1 MDVPSLRQRWLG
13 AKLAEL
19 RLHAGIPSLAIAAE
33 RCRRSTGSLS
43 RIENGL
49 VGIPPR
55 DIPPIL
61 DAYQV
66 TDPAVRQKLMV
77 VAAEIQQERRGWWV
91 EHSDALAPSYVDLI
105 RLEATATEIRTYET
119 FLIPGLL
126 QTEAYARVFV
136 AAMRGLSSETEV
148 EEFVTVRMTRKAV
161 LTGGRPVVLRALINE
176 AALRHPIGGTEIFRE
191 QIKYLCECA
200 DRPGVTVQVLPFTDR
215 PHPGMSGAFTILKLP
230 QLDVVHIEAMNT
242 DMYLEDEH
250 AVMQY
255 LHAYDRLCEIAW
267 SPEET
272 VRYLAELADTL

>member
-19 RLHAGIPSLAIAAE
+19 RLEAGIPSLAVAAE

-91 EHSDALAPSYVDLI
+91 EHSDALSPSYVDLI

-148 EEFVTVRMTRKAV
+148 EEFVAVRMTRKAV
-161 LTGGRPVVLRALINE
+161 LTGGRPVVLRALISE
-176 AALRHPIGGTEIFRE
+176 AALRHPIGGAETFRE

-200 DRPGVTVQVLPFTDR
+200 SRAGVTVQVLPFTDR

-242 DMYLEDEH
+242 DIYLEDEH
-250 AVMQY
+250 AVTQY
-255 LHAYDRLCEIAW
+255 LRAYDLLCEIAW